1 MLIGSLFICDQHSS
15 EINTSSYLRSNQR
28 KPNMKAL
35 AKFFALTVSISA
47 CSAAFAAEGPLLSTL
62 VPIDENKYDMDGKQ
76 FIEKSD
82 VLNRLTKDTYVR
94 EIFKVKERVVPFKY
108 VVQENREQSPYVLVN
123 PQEAHKWVYQ
133 NR

>member
-1 MLIGSLFICDQHSS
+1 
-15 EINTSSYLRSNQR
+15 
-28 KPNMKAL
+28 MKAL
-35 AKFFALTVSISA
+35 AKLFALTVSITA
-47 CSAAFAAEGPLLSTL
+47 FSAAFAAEGPLLSTL
-62 VPIDENKYDMDGKQ
+62 VPIDENKYDMDNKQ

-94 EIFKVKERVVPFKY
+94 EIFKVRERMIPFKY

>member
-1 MLIGSLFICDQHSS
+1 
-15 EINTSSYLRSNQR
+15 
-28 KPNMKAL
+28 MKAL
-35 AKFFALTVSISA
+35 AKFFALTVSISV

-94 EIFKVKERVVPFKY
+94 EIFKVREKVMPVVVPFKY

>member
-1 MLIGSLFICDQHSS
+1 
-15 EINTSSYLRSNQR
+15 
-28 KPNMKAL
+28 MKTAI
-35 AKFFALTVSISA
+35 KIFALTATVTLFSS
-47 CSAAFAAEGPLLSTL
+47 AFAAEGPLLSTL

-94 EIFKVKERVVPFKY
+94 EIFKVRERVAIPFKY